1 MNGKLAHVFMREKM
15 RNPLEEERKW
25 DVVLEVMDLPAI
37 LGQQGDLILSHLLV
51 RSSRSMSTIARR
63 MSR

>member
-1 MNGKLAHVFMREKM
+1 MDGKLAHVFMREEM

-25 DVVLEVMDLPAI
+25 DVVLEVMDLPTI
-37 LGQQGDLILSHLLV
+37 LGQQGDLIFSHLLV
-51 RSSRSMSTIARR
+51 RSSPSMSTIARR